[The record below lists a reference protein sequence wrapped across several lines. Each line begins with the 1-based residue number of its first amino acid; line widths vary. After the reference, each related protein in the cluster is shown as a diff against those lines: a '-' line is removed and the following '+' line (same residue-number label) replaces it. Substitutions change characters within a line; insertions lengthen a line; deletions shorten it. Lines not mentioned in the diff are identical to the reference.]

1 MQQNKQNKQIE
12 QGGWARWAKCT
23 WAAGR
28 AATPFTEARRQTID
42 QRAACPSSHCVQ
54 RSAPLADTGYSLG
67 PQLSAMADRPTHARA
82 TKVRLARNAGRVLSM
97 LALPLDIGMLFSIA
111 AARAWRRC
119 QGRVTRCGARRAR
132 LRTRS
137 AAPPRH
143 TSARNRGRSGAAR
156 VRRRRPARRRLV
168 PLTLS
173 GGTRL
178 ETRVRIV
185 VSYCLYLHRERV
197 RRACAARSRRSRAAS
212 ACLRQPSPRPA
223 RNAHSARAHN
233 AAPRGRQGQRVCAP
247 DWAERRA
254 PGRRACASAT
264 ARPASTAAAA

>member
-1 MQQNKQNKQIE
+1 
-12 QGGWARWAKCT
+12 
-23 WAAGR
+23 
-28 AATPFTEARRQTID
+28 
-42 QRAACPSSHCVQ
+42 
-54 RSAPLADTGYSLG
+54 
-67 PQLSAMADRPTHARA
+67 MADRPTHARA